1 MRQVQSII
9 ITNKRYST
17 ICMEVDGMKRV
28 LFKVIVPAVIIVSEI
43 NNVEL
48 EEMINCIATFFVA
61 ENQIRMEVYHEKI

>member
-48 EEMINCIATFFVA
+48 EEMINCIP
-61 ENQIRMEVYHEKI
+61 EKGIEEHGFYAWCR

>member
-48 EEMINCIATFFVA
+48 EEMINCIL
-61 ENQIRMEVYHEKI
+61 EKGIEEHGFYAWCR

>member
-48 EEMINCIATFFVA
+48 EEMINCIP
-61 ENQIRMEVYHEKI
+61 EKGIEEHGFYA